1 MHLPNAL
8 TIAGFDPS
16 GGAGVLADVRTFAA
30 FGYRASAAIT
40 SITFQNDS
48 RATGAVH
55 QTAATVR
62 GQIGSLFQ
70 QFQFA
75 AAKTGMLPT
84 REVVREVARI
94 FRESELPAPVIDPVM
109 VSSSGMRLLEADA
122 LEVLIAEL
130 LPVARVVTPN
140 IPEAEALTG
149 LHLTSEA
156 EMREAA
162 KIIRGLGARAVLI
175 KGGHLGEQK
184 AVGSRQEAESEE
196 AVDVLDDEG
205 AVTVFRAEFVPGA
218 NIRGS
223 GCILSAAIAA
233 GLGKAMSLED
243 SVRQA
248 KDFVLKEL
256 RRGFAT

>member
-1 MHLPNAL
+1 MSLPNAL

-16 GGAGVLADVRTFAA
+16 GGAGVLADVRTFGA

-40 SITFQNDS
+40 SITFQNDKS
-48 RATGAVH
+48 ATGAVH

-62 GQIGSLFQ
+62 SQINSLVQ

-75 AAKTGMLPT
+75 GAKTGMLPT

-94 FRESELPAPVIDPVM
+94 FRESELPAPVVDPVM

-122 LEVLIAEL
+122 LEVFIAEL

-149 LHLTSEA
+149 LHINSEA
-156 EMREAA
+156 EMTEAA
-162 KIIRGLGARAVLI
+162 KFIRGLGARAVLI
-175 KGGHLGEQK
+175 KGGHLGQK
-184 AVGSRQEAESEE
+184 AGGRQKAEVSEAI
-196 AVDVLDDEG
+196 DVLDDEG
-205 AVTVFRAEFVPGA
+205 TVTVFRAEFISGA

-223 GCILSAAIAA
+223 GCMLSAAIAA
-233 GLGKAMSLED
+233 GLGRGMSLED
-243 SVRQA
+243 AVRGA
-248 KDFVLKEL
+248 KEFVLKKIRE
-256 RRGFAT
+256 R